1 MTWFIYALLA
11 ALTASLSTI
20 FTKLG
25 VSGLNP
31 SLAGTIKAIIMA
43 IFFII
48 LSSFRGDFVN
58 ISGSIVN
65 HKRAFILLIFT
76 GIFGALSWFFM
87 NMALKY
93 GKVTQVAPIDKLSI
107 VLTVILAV
115 VFFKETLSIKAFI
128 GVIMIGVGALLV
140 ALF

>member
-1 MTWFIYALLA
+1 MGTWLIYALLA

-25 VSGLNP
+25 VQNLSS

-43 IFFII
+43 VFFII
-48 LSSFRGDFVN
+48 ISIGKNDFTGVN
-58 ISGSIVN
+58 IFNYKKDLV
-65 HKRAFILLIFT
+65 FLVLT
-76 GIFGALSWFFM
+76 GVCGALSWLFM
-87 NMALKY
+87 NIALKY

-107 VLTVILAV
+107 VLTVILSALI
-115 VFFKETLSIKAFI
+115 FKETLSIKAFI
-128 GVIMIGVGALLV
+128 GVIFIGVGAILV

>member
-1 MTWFIYALLA
+1 MGTWLIYALLA

-25 VSGLNP
+25 VQNLSS

-43 IFFII
+43 VFFIVI
-48 LSSFRGDFVN
+48 SLGKGDFTGVN
-58 ISGSIVN
+58 IFNYKKDLV
-65 HKRAFILLIFT
+65 FLVLT
-76 GIFGALSWFFM
+76 GVCGALSWLFM
-87 NMALKY
+87 NIALKY

-107 VLTVILAV
+107 VLTVILSALI
-115 VFFKETLSIKAFI
+115 FKETLSIKAFI
-128 GVIMIGVGALLV
+128 GVIFIGVGAILV